1 MLRPAYPIETERLH
15 LRPFAPGDLDAIM
28 AIHGDPDV
36 VRYVPWDVRDRD
48 ELREVLAEK
57 ASGPSWSAR
66 ATGSTS
72 PPSSRAPAS

>member
-1 MLRPAYPIETERLH
+1 MLRPTYPIATERLR

-28 AIHGDPDV
+28 PIHADPDV

-48 ELREVLAEK
+48 ELREALAK
-57 ASGPSWSAR
+57 RRGRPSWSTR

-72 PPSSRAPAS
+72 PPSLRGRAS